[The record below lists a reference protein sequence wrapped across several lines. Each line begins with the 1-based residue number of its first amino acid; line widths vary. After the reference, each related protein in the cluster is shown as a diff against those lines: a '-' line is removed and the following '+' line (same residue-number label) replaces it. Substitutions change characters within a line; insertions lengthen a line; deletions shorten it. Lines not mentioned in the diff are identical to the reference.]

1 MDPKNETSPNAA
13 DNQMLNPNAENE
25 DLTLPLESI
34 QPRRVSLHKRSAS
47 DSLAFVK
54 EPNWLAP
61 SSSAQGRLLDGAAGS
76 SSASHMDPKKL
87 KRLIANRA
95 SAQKSRLRRVEYVDK
110 LEKKAEFLEATVSLV
125 SPRVTSERKK
135 RMMLLKENAELKQ
148 RIEFYD
154 KLLEKQDAEYKA
166 LKEERDLLSFTNLL
180 IQEGI

>member
-34 QPRRVSLHKRSAS
+34 QPLHKRSAS

-54 EPNWLAP
+54 EPYWHAP
-61 SSSAQGRLLDGAAGS
+61 SSSAQGRLLGGAAGS

-110 LEKKAEFLEATVSLV
+110 LEKKAEFLEATASLV

-148 RIEFYD
+148 KIEFYD
-154 KLLEKQDAEYKA
+154 KLLEKQDGEAAMLNIKH
-166 LKEERDLLSFTNLL
+166 
-180 IQEGI
+180 

>member
-34 QPRRVSLHKRSAS
+34 QPLHKRSAS
-47 DSLAFVK
+47 DFSCLCERTLLARTK
-54 EPNWLAP
+54 LQCTRALARR
-61 SSSAQGRLLDGAAGS
+61 SS
-76 SSASHMDPKKL
+76 
-87 KRLIANRA
+87 RLIANRA

-110 LEKKAEFLEATVSLV
+110 LEKKAEFLEATASLV
-125 SPRVTSERKK
+125 CPRVTSERKK